1 MQTPDS
7 RLYQT
12 FQIEAPKATHS
23 RPATCEE
30 VECGMYLK
38 GWQMKIDISTPLGE
52 QQARYIKYSS
62 GRSFRVVEQRDG
74 LVVLEFRS
82 GQPCFAEHRV
92 ATDLPPIFSVKGG
105 DRNGNPLRTPRR
117 VHKRAEMWVE
127 EFAINQDRL
136 ADIQRKGSYE

>member
-30 VECGMYLK
+30 VECDMYLK

-62 GRSFRVVEQRDG
+62 GRSYRVVEQRDG

-82 GQPCFAEHRV
+82 GQPCFAKHRV
-92 ATDLPPIFSVKGG
+92 ATDLPPVFSVKGG
-105 DRNGNPLRTPRR
+105 DGRGNPLRTPRR
-117 VHKRAEMWVE
+117 VHKKPEFWVE
-127 EFAINQDRL
+127 EFAENQDKIAKIHER
-136 ADIQRKGSYE
+136 G